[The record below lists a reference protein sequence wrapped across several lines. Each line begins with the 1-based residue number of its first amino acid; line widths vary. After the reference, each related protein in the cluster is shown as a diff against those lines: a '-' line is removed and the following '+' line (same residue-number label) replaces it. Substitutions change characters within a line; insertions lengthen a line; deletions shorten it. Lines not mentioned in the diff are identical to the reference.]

1 MSKIK
6 TPEMERI
13 NARIRTKDGKVRE
26 YSFWREA
33 WFRLSRNRTAVIGMI
48 IILMIILCAVLAGIL
63 SPYDPTVADYMAA
76 KQPPSAEHWFGTD
89 NLGRDIFSRCMY
101 AARVSFPLGVIC
113 AVLGLICGG
122 FIGMIAAFF
131 GGKVDNILMRI
142 VDVFQSIPGML
153 MAIVVVATLG
163 SGTTQLLLALTISML
178 PSMSKTVRAAIF
190 TVRGNEYMEASR
202 SVGASNMRLMLVHA
216 FPNAIGHI
224 IIFAVGM
231 ISASI
236 MIISSLSYI
245 GLGIQPPTPEW
256 GAMLSTGKDYM
267 QSSAHMVLFPGLM
280 IMITVLGFNLFAD
293 GLRDALDP
301 RLK

>member
-1 MSKIK
+1 MSKIH

-13 NARIRTKDGKVRE
+13 NRKLHTKDGNVRE

-33 WFRLSRNRTAVIGMI
+33 WFRLSRNRTAIIGMV
-48 IILMIILCAVLAGIL
+48 IILLIILCAIFAGLL
-63 SPYDPTVADYMAA
+63 SPYDPTVADYMSA

-89 NLGRDIFSRCMY
+89 NLGRDIFSRCMH

-113 AVLGLICGG
+113 AALGLICGG

-131 GGKVDNILMRI
+131 GGKIDNILMRI
-142 VDVFQSIPGML
+142 MDVFQSIPGML